1 MKYQITIP
9 RSPLESQ
16 VGKCVTLIL
25 PNGRTVVLDW
35 NETQAG
41 KPVYAGIYQLKSKEV
56 RWLEVGDQA
65 NLIAI

>member
-16 VGKCVTLIL
+16 VGKCVTLVL

-35 NETQAG
+35 NETQG
-41 KPVYAGIYQLKSKEV
+41 GEPVYAGIYQLKSKEV

-65 NLIAI
+65 NLTAI

>member
-1 MKYQITIP
+1 MKYQNTIP

-16 VGKCVTLIL
+16 MGKCVTLVL

-35 NETQAG
+35 NETQGG
-41 KPVYAGIYQLKSKEV
+41 KPAYAGIYHLKSKEV

-65 NLIAI
+65 HLTAI

>member
-16 VGKCVTLIL
+16 VGKCVTLDL

-35 NETQAG
+35 NETRCG
-41 KPVYAGIYQLKSKEV
+41 EPVYAGIYQLKSKEV

-65 NLIAI
+65 ILTAI